1 MGDKV
6 KDFLEKAKGLLKRLP
21 KKIIIIAAAVLA
33 VVIVAAVV
41 VLGNKPYAVL
51 VTEVSN
57 EEAVTIMNLLDE
69 MGVTDYRL
77 EGNDTILV
85 PESQEAQLKARLLVE
100 GYPKTGFSY
109 ETYFA
114 NVGALSTEAER
125 NTAYIMAL
133 EEKMAAVIRCM
144 DGVVDAT
151 VDMQPGE
158 DRTYVLDSSNAV
170 EATAAVFVTMRDGV
184 TLTNQQASAIRSFV
198 AHSVKG
204 LEIGSVMITD
214 NLGNMYTTEDGS
226 AATTELSALK
236 L

>member
-85 PESQEAQLKARLLVE
+85 PESQEAQLKARLLIDRLIRRQEE
-100 GYPKTGFSY
+100 G
-109 ETYFA
+109 
-114 NVGALSTEAER
+114 LSTP
-125 NTAYIMAL
+125 
-133 EEKMAAVIRCM
+133 KQIRCLERYGFRQVGTWSF
-144 DGVVDAT
+144 D
-151 VDMQPGE
+151 
-158 DRTYVLDSSNAV
+158 
-170 EATAAVFVTMRDGV
+170 
-184 TLTNQQASAIRSFV
+184 QASA
-198 AHSVKG
+198 
-204 LEIGSVMITD
+204 MISRLAA
-214 NLGNMYTTEDGS
+214 NNWRIPFELNVS
-226 AATTELSALK
+226 AYRP
-236 L
+236 

>member
-85 PESQEAQLKARLLVE
+85 PESQEAQLQRPACSSRDILKQAFRMKTARSITIFPFL
-100 GYPKTGFSY
+100 T
-109 ETYFA
+109 
-114 NVGALSTEAER
+114 
-125 NTAYIMAL
+125 
-133 EEKMAAVIRCM
+133 KM
-144 DGVVDAT
+144 
-151 VDMQPGE
+151 
-158 DRTYVLDSSNAV
+158 Y
-170 EATAAVFVTMRDGV
+170 
-184 TLTNQQASAIRSFV
+184 
-198 AHSVKG
+198 
-204 LEIGSVMITD
+204 
-214 NLGNMYTTEDGS
+214 
-226 AATTELSALK
+226 
-236 L
+236 